1 MGLFRLNSSIAQRR
15 VCALALVFR
24 RPRERHGK
32 RRLAASLDER
42 SVVELCRLMLDCALE
57 DLRAWRGSVVLVP
70 EDRDDLD
77 WARSLP
83 TSRSDGRT
91 PVTVLAQGAGN
102 LGRRLERLDRALDAK
117 QLKRRIY
124 IGSDAP
130 ALKPRHYRRV
140 IAGLGSY
147 DTVLA
152 TARDGGVTMM
162 ATRRGWPSLAGL
174 PWGTPGLAHA
184 LSAACR
190 KTGRPALEIPG
201 GFDVDRRSDLAPL
214 ARALRGDARPARR
227 ELHRWLVLNRLA

>member
-1 MGLFRLNSSIAQRR
+1 MSQFSRNSSIAQRLD
-15 VCALALVFR
+15 CALVLVFR
-24 RPRERHGK
+24 RPREHHGK

-42 SVVELCRLMLDCALE
+42 AVVALCRLMLDCALE
-57 DLRAWRGSVVLVP
+57 DLRAWRGPVVLVP

-83 TSRSDGRT
+83 AMRSDGRA
-91 PVTVLAQGAGN
+91 PVRVLAQGAGN
-102 LGRRLERLDRALDAK
+102 LGRRLERLDRALDAM

-130 ALKPRHYRRV
+130 VLKPRHYLRA
-140 IAGLGSY
+140 IAGLAGH
-147 DTVLA
+147 DAVLA
-152 TARDGGVTMM
+152 AARDGGVTMM
-162 ATRRGWPSLAGL
+162 ATRRGWPRLAGL
-174 PWGTPGLAHA
+174 PWGSPGLAHA

-190 KTGRPALEIPG
+190 KAGQAVLRIPG
-201 GFDVDRRSDLAPL
+201 GFDVDRYSDLGPL

>member
-1 MGLFRLNSSIAQRR
+1 MSLFRRNCSIAQRR
-15 VCALALVFR
+15 DCALALVFR

-32 RRLAASLDER
+32 RRLAASLEER
-42 SVVELCRLMLDCALE
+42 AVVELCRLMLDCALE
-57 DLRAWRGSVVLVP
+57 DLRGWRGPVVLVP
-70 EDRDDLD
+70 EDDGDLD

-83 TSRSDGRT
+83 AVRPDRQA
-91 PVTVLAQGAGN
+91 PVTLLAQGAGN
-102 LGRRLERLDRALDAK
+102 LGRRLERLDRALDAM

-140 IAGLGSY
+140 IAGLATR

-152 TARDGGVTMM
+152 GARDGGVTMM
-162 ATRRGWPSLAGL
+162 ATRRGWPQLARL
-174 PWGTPGLAHA
+174 PWGTPGLSHA

-190 KTGRPALEIPG
+190 KTGRAALEIPG

-227 ELHRWLVLNRLA
+227 ELHRWLLRNRLA

>member
-1 MGLFRLNSSIAQRR
+1 MSLFRLNSSIAQRR

-42 SVVELCRLMLDCALE
+42 ALVELCRLMLGCALE
-57 DLRAWRGSVVLVP
+57 DLRAWRGPVVLVP

-83 TSRSDGRT
+83 ASRSDRRA
-91 PVTVLAQGAGN
+91 PVTVFAQGAGN
-102 LGRRLERLDRALDAK
+102 LGRRLERLDRALHAM
-117 QLKRRIY
+117 QFKRRIY

-140 IAGLGSY
+140 IAGLGTH
-147 DTVLA
+147 DAVLA
-152 TARDGGVTMM
+152 AARDGGVTMM
-162 ATRRGWPSLAGL
+162 ATRRGWPQLAGL

-190 KTGRPALEIPG
+190 TAGDKVLTIPG
-201 GFDVDRRSDLAPL
+201 GFDVDRQSDLAPL
-214 ARALRGDARPARR
+214 ARALRGDPRPARC
-227 ELHRWLVLNRLA
+227 ELHRWLVRNRLA

>member
-15 VCALALVFR
+15 DCALALVFR
-24 RPRERHGK
+24 RPREHHGK

-42 SVVELCRLMLDCALE
+42 TVVELCRLMLDCALE
-57 DLRAWRGSVVLVP
+57 DLRAWRGPVVLVP
-70 EDRDDLD
+70 EDVDDMD
-77 WARSLP
+77 WARSL
-83 TSRSDGRT
+83 TATGSSGSA
-91 PVTVLAQGAGN
+91 PVRVLAQGAGN
-102 LGRRLERLDRALDAK
+102 LGRRLERLDRALGAM

-130 ALKPRHYRRV
+130 VLNPRHYRRV
-140 IAGLGSY
+140 IAGLATH
-147 DTVLA
+147 DAVLA

-162 ATRRGWPSLAGL
+162 ATRRGWPRLAGL

-184 LSAACR
+184 LRATCR
-190 KTGRPALEIPG
+190 KAGQAALRIPG
-201 GFDVDRRSDLAPL
+201 GSDVDRFSDLAPL